1 FGLRRGPE
9 LRFAI
14 SVPHGSSI
22 DSATVSADV
31 AGRGRFRTAKVHTTS
46 GDVSL
51 GAVAGDATVKTVS
64 GDLDVERVDGK
75 ASLNSVSGD
84 LELGPVAGEIS
95 ASTVSGDLHVTSAGS
110 SVNAKGVS
118 GDVTVE
124 SVRRGEARL
133 QSVSGDITLGVAA
146 GARVWMDVSSMSGS
160 TQSDLEPDEAGAGGE
175 VDLRIKAN
183 SASGDIRLQRT
194 APARPGQADLAA
206 VQVAGEHQRAG
217 PGRQIVDHVRE
228 VREQDPQPTRSG
240 EQPLG
245 ARQSPDPW
253 LRLQAGHFDRHP
265 AVLHHHAAVAQE
277 LHGGISPAVRHHPSR
292 ERVARRAGVVV

>member
-1 FGLRRGPE
+1 MTTYQTPHPVRLRLKLEAGRIDVITWDEPRAEVEVTPLGNDQASIEAAQNVQQELRGSGESQELSVEAPSGRSLFGLRRGPE

-14 SVPHGSSI
+14 SVPHGSSV
-22 DSATVSADV
+22 DASTVSADV
-31 AGRGRFRTAKVHTTS
+31 AGRGRFGTAKVNTTS

-51 GAVAGDATVKTVS
+51 GAVAGDANVKTVS

-75 ASLNSVSGD
+75 ANLNSVSGD

-146 GARVWMDVSSMSGS
+146 GARVWMDVSSMSGT
-160 TQSDLEPDEAGAGGE
+160 TQSDLEPDEGGGGGD

-183 SASGDIRLQRT
+183 SASGDIRLQRA
-194 APARPGQADLAA
+194 AP
-206 VQVAGEHQRAG
+206 VA
-217 PGRQIVDHVRE
+217 
-228 VREQDPQPTRSG
+228 
-240 EQPLG
+240 
-245 ARQSPDPW
+245 
-253 LRLQAGHFDRHP
+253 
-265 AVLHHHAAVAQE
+265 
-277 LHGGISPAVRHHPSR
+277 SR
-292 ERVARRAGVVV
+292 

>member
-1 FGLRRGPE
+1 MTTYQTPNPLRLRLKLEAGRIDIITWDEPRAEVEVTPLGDDPASIEAAQNVQQELRGSGEHQELSVEAPSGHSLFGLRRGPE

-22 DSATVSADV
+22 DSTTVSADV
-31 AGRGRFRTAKVHTTS
+31 AGRGRFGTAKVHTTS

-51 GAVAGDATVKTVS
+51 GAVAGDAIVKTLS

-75 ASLNSVSGD
+75 ANLSSVSGD

-183 SASGDIRLQRT
+183 SASGDIRLQRA
-194 APARPGQADLAA
+194 AP
-206 VQVAGEHQRAG
+206 VASA
-217 PGRQIVDHVRE
+217 
-228 VREQDPQPTRSG
+228 
-240 EQPLG
+240 
-245 ARQSPDPW
+245 
-253 LRLQAGHFDRHP
+253 
-265 AVLHHHAAVAQE
+265 
-277 LHGGISPAVRHHPSR
+277 
-292 ERVARRAGVVV
+292 

>member
-1 FGLRRGPE
+1 MTTYQTPPPVRLRLKLEAGRIDVVSWDEPRSEVEVTPLGADQASIEAAQNVQQELRGSGESQELSVESPSGRSLFGLRRGPE

-22 DSATVSADV
+22 DATTVSADV
-31 AGRGRFRTAKVHTTS
+31 AGRGRFGTAKVNTTS

-51 GAVAGDATVKTVS
+51 GAVAGDASVKTVS

-84 LELGPVAGEIS
+84 LELGPVTGEIS
-95 ASTVSGDLHVTSAGS
+95 ANTVSGDLHVTSAGS

-118 GDVTVE
+118 GDITIE
-124 SVRRGEARL
+124 SMRRGEARL
-133 QSVSGDITLGVAA
+133 QSVSGDITLGVAV

-183 SASGDIRLQRT
+183 SASGDIRLLRA
-194 APARPGQADLAA
+194 APVTSA
-206 VQVAGEHQRAG
+206 
-217 PGRQIVDHVRE
+217 
-228 VREQDPQPTRSG
+228 
-240 EQPLG
+240 
-245 ARQSPDPW
+245 
-253 LRLQAGHFDRHP
+253 
-265 AVLHHHAAVAQE
+265 
-277 LHGGISPAVRHHPSR
+277 
-292 ERVARRAGVVV
+292 

>member
-1 FGLRRGPE
+1 M
-9 LRFAI
+9 
-14 SVPHGSSI
+14 
-22 DSATVSADV
+22 SADV
-31 AGRGRFRTAKVHTTS
+31 AGRGRFGTAKVNTTS

-51 GAVAGDATVKTVS
+51 GAVAGDANVKTVS

-75 ASLNSVSGD
+75 ANLSSVSGD

-183 SASGDIRLQRT
+183 SASGDIRLQRA
-194 APARPGQADLAA
+194 AP
-206 VQVAGEHQRAG
+206 VASA
-217 PGRQIVDHVRE
+217 
-228 VREQDPQPTRSG
+228 
-240 EQPLG
+240 
-245 ARQSPDPW
+245 
-253 LRLQAGHFDRHP
+253 
-265 AVLHHHAAVAQE
+265 
-277 LHGGISPAVRHHPSR
+277 
-292 ERVARRAGVVV
+292 

>member
-1 FGLRRGPE
+1 MTTYQTPNPVRLRLKLEAGRIDIITWDEPRAEVEVTPLGDDQASIEAAQNVQQELRGSGENQELSVEAPSGRSLFGLRRGPE

-22 DSATVSADV
+22 DSTTVSADV
-31 AGRGRFRTAKVHTTS
+31 AGRGRFGTAKVNTTS

-51 GAVAGDATVKTVS
+51 GTVAGDANVKTVC
-64 GDLDVERVDGK
+64 
-75 ASLNSVSGD
+75 GD

-146 GARVWMDVSSMSGS
+146 GARVWMDVSSMSGT

-183 SASGDIRLQRT
+183 LASGDIRLQRA
-194 APARPGQADLAA
+194 AP
-206 VQVAGEHQRAG
+206 VAC
-217 PGRQIVDHVRE
+217 
-228 VREQDPQPTRSG
+228 
-240 EQPLG
+240 
-245 ARQSPDPW
+245 
-253 LRLQAGHFDRHP
+253 
-265 AVLHHHAAVAQE
+265 
-277 LHGGISPAVRHHPSR
+277 
-292 ERVARRAGVVV
+292 

>member
-1 FGLRRGPE
+1 MTTYQTPHPVRLRLKLEAGRIDVISWDEPRSQVDVTPLGADQASIEAAENVQQELRGSGDSQELSVESPSGRSLFGLRRGPE

-22 DSATVSADV
+22 DAATVSAGV
-31 AGRGRFRTAKVHTTS
+31 TGRGRFGTAKVNTTS

-51 GAVAGDATVKTVS
+51 GAVAGDASVKTVS

-95 ASTVSGDLHVTSAGS
+95 ANTVSGDLHVTSAGS

-133 QSVSGDITLGVAA
+133 QSVSGDITLGVAV
-146 GARVWMDVSSMSGS
+146 GARVWMDVSSMSGN
-160 TQSDLEPDEAGAGGE
+160 TQSDLEPDDAAAGDD

-183 SASGDIRLQRT
+183 SASGDIRLQRA
-194 APARPGQADLAA
+194 APVTSA
-206 VQVAGEHQRAG
+206 
-217 PGRQIVDHVRE
+217 
-228 VREQDPQPTRSG
+228 
-240 EQPLG
+240 
-245 ARQSPDPW
+245 
-253 LRLQAGHFDRHP
+253 
-265 AVLHHHAAVAQE
+265 
-277 LHGGISPAVRHHPSR
+277 
-292 ERVARRAGVVV
+292 

>member
-1 FGLRRGPE
+1 MTTYQTSHPVRLRLKLEAGRIDVISWDEPRSEVEVTPLGIDQASIEAAQSVEQELRGSGESQELSVEAPSGRSLFGLRRGPE

-14 SVPHGSSI
+14 SVPHGSAI
-22 DSATVSADV
+22 DATTVSADL
-31 AGRGRFRTAKVHTTS
+31 AGRGRFGAAKVNTTS

-51 GAVAGDATVKTVS
+51 GAVAGDASVKTVS
-64 GDLDVERVDGK
+64 GDLDVERVDGR
-75 ASLNSVSGD
+75 ANLSSVSGD

-160 TQSDLEPDEAGAGGE
+160 TQSDLEPDEAGTGVD

-183 SASGDIRLQRT
+183 SASGDIR
-194 APARPGQADLAA
+194 
-206 VQVAGEHQRAG
+206 VQRAA
-217 PGRQIVDHVRE
+217 P
-228 VREQDPQPTRSG
+228 
-240 EQPLG
+240 
-245 ARQSPDPW
+245 
-253 LRLQAGHFDRHP
+253 
-265 AVLHHHAAVAQE
+265 VA
-277 LHGGISPAVRHHPSR
+277 SA
-292 ERVARRAGVVV
+292 

>member
-1 FGLRRGPE
+1 MTTYQTPNPVRLRLKLEAGRIDIITWDEPRAEVEVTPLGDDQASIEAAQNVQQELRGSGENSELSVEAPSGRSLFGLRRGPE

-14 SVPHGSSI
+14 SVPHGCSI
-22 DSATVSADV
+22 DSTTVSADV
-31 AGRGRFRTAKVHTTS
+31 AARGRFGTAKVSTTS

-51 GAVAGDATVKTVS
+51 GEVAGDANVKTVS

-75 ASLNSVSGD
+75 ANLSSVSGD
-84 LELGPVAGEIS
+84 LELGLVAGEIS

-160 TQSDLEPDEAGAGGE
+160 TQSDLEPDDAGAGGE

-183 SASGDIRLQRT
+183 SASGDIRLQRA
-194 APARPGQADLAA
+194 AP
-206 VQVAGEHQRAG
+206 VASA
-217 PGRQIVDHVRE
+217 
-228 VREQDPQPTRSG
+228 
-240 EQPLG
+240 
-245 ARQSPDPW
+245 
-253 LRLQAGHFDRHP
+253 
-265 AVLHHHAAVAQE
+265 
-277 LHGGISPAVRHHPSR
+277 
-292 ERVARRAGVVV
+292 